1 MDLARY
7 KLDILGV
14 QETRLQEQEID
25 LGDHKLYLSDSWLS
39 GVKSRQGGVGVAVKK
54 SLINSIVEQVALSE
68 RFCYVKFAAQRRANL
83 AVVVCYAPTNEAS
96 LQEKDLF
103 WSQLS
108 DLASSFKHRERICVI
123 GDLNAEPGHQLN
135 DTMSC
140 RGPFGMGEEN
150 ENSEKLLSFCTSHK
164 LLVGGTWFQHRQVHR
179 YTFNPPDPSCRKK
192 MLDHIL
198 FAERYRGC
206 LTNVRSRRGKT
217 TITDHELVIA
227 EVSMK
232 LLSKKSCFTPRIS
245 SAKLQDETTRDLFTQ
260 EVKLHLDKSGDFEN
274 TEQSWDNF
282 RKALNQAAVKCLLP
296 DKRVNKPWISP
307 DSLELIRKRAD
318 LQLKKHSSAEALLEF
333 TNCCKEV
340 RKALRADKRAWLER
354 KGQEVQS
361 FADRGNLKEVFGASQ
376 QICRNWRPQL
386 TKLVSS
392 TGVNLR
398 TKEERLE
405 RWTEHFSQLLNPS
418 TFSCST
424 RLDPEEAA
432 ESLPIDL
439 SPIRFE
445 EVLEAVRRLKNGKAS
460 GPDNISCEMLKAHKG
475 IVEWLWDIID
485 KCWSTEVL
493 PDDWKVAEI
502 VPLYKSKGKR
512 SECSNHRGISLLS
525 VPGKVFA
532 SVTLNRCKDSVDRVL
547 REEQCGFRK
556 SRGCADQLFALRQ
569 IIEKSM
575 AFQLDISFC
584 FIDFRAAFDSV
595 DREQMYQIMK
605 HYGLPQKVI
614 NIIRNSYDGFKCR
627 VKAEGEK
634 GRLFDVR
641 TGVRQGDVWSPI
653 LFGLV
658 INYILANSVH
668 GGLDIGRL
676 VADLDFA
683 DDVALVG
690 VSDSEVQ
697 ENLHRIEALAEAAG
711 LKINVAKTKNMGV
724 KCDSPN
730 VVAVPSIQQ
739 NVEILTG
746 THKGKLG
753 LLAETS
759 SQSRLTIGT
768 EVLLGTKKKAGWFET
783 QDGRKLRLKSLA
795 EAKPALV
802 ASQQQS
808 AVADLESLEN
818 ESGSAVADQES
829 LRCQNCQ
836 RQFSTVTGRKVHQT
850 RFCKAGLS
858 KNVVDKSKF
867 EQLEASLTCDKCERK
882 FKTVNGRKVH
892 QSRYCGKPKAAATR
906 VFSCKV
912 QDVIGN
918 EFENIEAFK
927 YLGSYV
933 SLKHGDLQEVNC
945 KLAEGRQRFANFQNL
960 WKSKQLSVHLK
971 CNLYK
976 ALVLS
981 AVLYSSETWTLSKL
995 MERKLESFHCGCLR
1009 RILRVSYLEKATND
1023 EIMSRSRMPQLST
1036 MIMLKRIK
1044 WYGHIQ
1050 RMEPGRLAR
1059 SAFDWDPPDQ
1069 YAHARRAPGGQRKT
1083 WMSQIEGDC
1092 VRNKVSF
1099 TRLQEKAATGS
1110 KNAFNNF
1117 VVQHFT
1123 E

>member
-1 MDLARY
+1 MDLAQY

-68 RFCYVKFAAQRRANL
+68 RICYVKFAARRRANL
-83 AVVVCYAPTNEAS
+83 AVFVCYAPTNEAR

-108 DLASSFKHRERICVI
+108 DLVSSFKHRERICVI

-179 YTFNPPDPSCRKK
+179 YTYNPPDPSCRKK

-198 FAERYRGC
+198 FAVRYRGC
-206 LTNVRSRRGKT
+206 LTNVRTRRGKT
-217 TITDHELVIA
+217 TITDHEMVIA

-232 LLSKKSCFTPRIS
+232 LLSKKPCFTPRIS

-274 TEQSWDNF
+274 TEQSGDNF

-318 LQLKKHSSAEALLEF
+318 LQLKKHSSAVALLEF

-376 QICRNWRPQL
+376 QICRNWSPQL

-418 TFSCST
+418 TSSCST
-424 RLDPEEAA
+424 SLDPEEAA
-432 ESLPIDL
+432 ESLSIDL

-460 GPDNISCEMLKAHKG
+460 GLDNISCEMLKAH
-475 IVEWLWDIID
+475 
-485 KCWSTEVL
+485 
-493 PDDWKVAEI
+493 
-502 VPLYKSKGKR
+502 
-512 SECSNHRGISLLS
+512 
-525 VPGKVFA
+525 
-532 SVTLNRCKDSVDRVL
+532 
-547 REEQCGFRK
+547 
-556 SRGCADQLFALRQ
+556 
-569 IIEKSM
+569 
-575 AFQLDISFC
+575 
-584 FIDFRAAFDSV
+584 
-595 DREQMYQIMK
+595 
-605 HYGLPQKVI
+605 
-614 NIIRNSYDGFKCR
+614 IRNSYDGFKCR

-634 GRLFDVR
+634 RRLFDVR

-759 SQSRLTIGT
+759 SQSRLTIST
-768 EVLLGTKKKAGWFET
+768 EVLLGTKKKVGWFET

-795 EAKPALV
+795 VAKPALV

-808 AVADLESLEN
+808 AVADSESLEN
-818 ESGSAVADQES
+818 ESRSVVADQES

-850 RFCKAGLS
+850 RFCKVGLS

-892 QSRYCGKPKAAATR
+892 QSRYCGKTKAVATR
-906 VFSCKV
+906 VLSCKV
-912 QDVIGN
+912 QDVLGN
-918 EFENIEAFK
+918 KFENIEAFK

-960 WKSKQLSVHLK
+960 WKNKQLTVHLK
-971 CNLYK
+971 CNLYE

-981 AVLYSSETWTLSKL
+981 AVLYSSETWNLSKL

-1009 RILRVSYLEKATND
+1009 RILRVSYLEKATNE

-1050 RMEPGRLAR
+1050 RKEPGRLAR

-1069 YAHARRAPGGQRKT
+1069 YVHARRAPGGQRKT

-1110 KNAFNNF
+1110 KNAFKNF

>member
-1 MDLARY
+1 
-7 KLDILGV
+7 
-14 QETRLQEQEID
+14 
-25 LGDHKLYLSDSWLS
+25 
-39 GVKSRQGGVGVAVKK
+39 
-54 SLINSIVEQVALSE
+54 
-68 RFCYVKFAAQRRANL
+68 
-83 AVVVCYAPTNEAS
+83 
-96 LQEKDLF
+96 
-103 WSQLS
+103 
-108 DLASSFKHRERICVI
+108 
-123 GDLNAEPGHQLN
+123 
-135 DTMSC
+135 
-140 RGPFGMGEEN
+140 
-150 ENSEKLLSFCTSHK
+150 
-164 LLVGGTWFQHRQVHR
+164 
-179 YTFNPPDPSCRKK
+179 
-192 MLDHIL
+192 
-198 FAERYRGC
+198 
-206 LTNVRSRRGKT
+206 
-217 TITDHELVIA
+217 
-227 EVSMK
+227 MK
-232 LLSKKSCFTPRIS
+232 
-245 SAKLQDETTRDLFTQ
+245 
-260 EVKLHLDKSGDFEN
+260 G
-274 TEQSWDNF
+274 
-282 RKALNQAAVKCLLP
+282 LLP

-318 LQLKKHSSAEALLEF
+318 LQLKKHSSAVALLEF
-333 TNCCKEV
+333 TNCCKEF

-376 QICRNWRPQL
+376 QICRNWSPQL

-418 TFSCST
+418 TSSCST

-432 ESLPIDL
+432 ESLSIDL

-493 PDDWKVAEI
+493 PNDWKVAEI

-512 SECSNHRGISLLS
+512 SECSNHRWISLLS

-532 SVTLNRCKDSVDRVL
+532 SVILNRCKDSVDRVL
-547 REEQCGFRK
+547 REEQCSFRK

-627 VKAEGEK
+627 VKTEGEK

-653 LFGLV
+653 L
-658 INYILANSVH
+658 LAV
-668 GGLDIGRL
+668 
-676 VADLDFA
+676 
-683 DDVALVG
+683 
-690 VSDSEVQ
+690 
-697 ENLHRIEALAEAAG
+697 
-711 LKINVAKTKNMGV
+711 
-724 KCDSPN
+724 
-730 VVAVPSIQQ
+730 
-739 NVEILTG
+739 
-746 THKGKLG
+746 
-753 LLAETS
+753 
-759 SQSRLTIGT
+759 
-768 EVLLGTKKKAGWFET
+768 
-783 QDGRKLRLKSLA
+783 
-795 EAKPALV
+795 AKPALV

-808 AVADLESLEN
+808 AVADSESLEN
-818 ESGSAVADQES
+818 ESRSVVADQES

-836 RQFSTVTGRKVHQT
+836 RQFSTVTGRKVHHT
-850 RFCKAGLS
+850 RFCKAVLS
-858 KNVVDKSKF
+858 KNVVEKSKF
-867 EQLEASLTCDKCERK
+867 EQLEASFTCDKCERK

-892 QSRYCGKPKAAATR
+892 QSRYCGKPKAVATR

-912 QDVIGN
+912 QDVLGN

-971 CNLYK
+971 CDLYK

-981 AVLYSSETWTLSKL
+981 AVLYSSETWTLLKL

-1009 RILRVSYLEKATND
+1009 RILRVSYLEKATNE

-1069 YAHARRAPGGQRKT
+1069 YVHARRAPGGQRKT

>member
-1 MDLARY
+1 M
-7 KLDILGV
+7 
-14 QETRLQEQEID
+14 
-25 LGDHKLYLSDSWLS
+25 
-39 GVKSRQGGVGVAVKK
+39 
-54 SLINSIVEQVALSE
+54 
-68 RFCYVKFAAQRRANL
+68 
-83 AVVVCYAPTNEAS
+83 
-96 LQEKDLF
+96 
-103 WSQLS
+103 
-108 DLASSFKHRERICVI
+108 
-123 GDLNAEPGHQLN
+123 
-135 DTMSC
+135 
-140 RGPFGMGEEN
+140 
-150 ENSEKLLSFCTSHK
+150 
-164 LLVGGTWFQHRQVHR
+164 
-179 YTFNPPDPSCRKK
+179 
-192 MLDHIL
+192 
-198 FAERYRGC
+198 
-206 LTNVRSRRGKT
+206 
-217 TITDHELVIA
+217 
-227 EVSMK
+227 
-232 LLSKKSCFTPRIS
+232 
-245 SAKLQDETTRDLFTQ
+245 
-260 EVKLHLDKSGDFEN
+260 
-274 TEQSWDNF
+274 
-282 RKALNQAAVKCLLP
+282 
-296 DKRVNKPWISP
+296 
-307 DSLELIRKRAD
+307 
-318 LQLKKHSSAEALLEF
+318 
-333 TNCCKEV
+333 
-340 RKALRADKRAWLER
+340 
-354 KGQEVQS
+354 
-361 FADRGNLKEVFGASQ
+361 
-376 QICRNWRPQL
+376 
-386 TKLVSS
+386 
-392 TGVNLR
+392 
-398 TKEERLE
+398 
-405 RWTEHFSQLLNPS
+405 
-418 TFSCST
+418 
-424 RLDPEEAA
+424 
-432 ESLPIDL
+432 
-439 SPIRFE
+439 
-445 EVLEAVRRLKNGKAS
+445 
-460 GPDNISCEMLKAHKG
+460 
-475 IVEWLWDIID
+475 
-485 KCWSTEVL
+485 
-493 PDDWKVAEI
+493 
-502 VPLYKSKGKR
+502 
-512 SECSNHRGISLLS
+512 
-525 VPGKVFA
+525 
-532 SVTLNRCKDSVDRVL
+532 
-547 REEQCGFRK
+547 
-556 SRGCADQLFALRQ
+556 
-569 IIEKSM
+569 
-575 AFQLDISFC
+575 
-584 FIDFRAAFDSV
+584 
-595 DREQMYQIMK
+595 
-605 HYGLPQKVI
+605 
-614 NIIRNSYDGFKCR
+614 
-627 VKAEGEK
+627 
-634 GRLFDVR
+634 
-641 TGVRQGDVWSPI
+641 
-653 LFGLV
+653 
-658 INYILANSVH
+658 H

-1023 EIMSRSRMPQLST
+1023 EIMSRSRMPQLPT

>member
-1 MDLARY
+1 M
-7 KLDILGV
+7 
-14 QETRLQEQEID
+14 
-25 LGDHKLYLSDSWLS
+25 
-39 GVKSRQGGVGVAVKK
+39 
-54 SLINSIVEQVALSE
+54 
-68 RFCYVKFAAQRRANL
+68 
-83 AVVVCYAPTNEAS
+83 
-96 LQEKDLF
+96 
-103 WSQLS
+103 
-108 DLASSFKHRERICVI
+108 
-123 GDLNAEPGHQLN
+123 
-135 DTMSC
+135 
-140 RGPFGMGEEN
+140 
-150 ENSEKLLSFCTSHK
+150 
-164 LLVGGTWFQHRQVHR
+164 
-179 YTFNPPDPSCRKK
+179 
-192 MLDHIL
+192 
-198 FAERYRGC
+198 
-206 LTNVRSRRGKT
+206 
-217 TITDHELVIA
+217 
-227 EVSMK
+227 
-232 LLSKKSCFTPRIS
+232 
-245 SAKLQDETTRDLFTQ
+245 
-260 EVKLHLDKSGDFEN
+260 
-274 TEQSWDNF
+274 
-282 RKALNQAAVKCLLP
+282 
-296 DKRVNKPWISP
+296 
-307 DSLELIRKRAD
+307 
-318 LQLKKHSSAEALLEF
+318 
-333 TNCCKEV
+333 
-340 RKALRADKRAWLER
+340 
-354 KGQEVQS
+354 
-361 FADRGNLKEVFGASQ
+361 
-376 QICRNWRPQL
+376 
-386 TKLVSS
+386 
-392 TGVNLR
+392 
-398 TKEERLE
+398 
-405 RWTEHFSQLLNPS
+405 
-418 TFSCST
+418 
-424 RLDPEEAA
+424 
-432 ESLPIDL
+432 
-439 SPIRFE
+439 
-445 EVLEAVRRLKNGKAS
+445 
-460 GPDNISCEMLKAHKG
+460 
-475 IVEWLWDIID
+475 
-485 KCWSTEVL
+485 
-493 PDDWKVAEI
+493 
-502 VPLYKSKGKR
+502 
-512 SECSNHRGISLLS
+512 
-525 VPGKVFA
+525 
-532 SVTLNRCKDSVDRVL
+532 
-547 REEQCGFRK
+547 
-556 SRGCADQLFALRQ
+556 
-569 IIEKSM
+569 
-575 AFQLDISFC
+575 
-584 FIDFRAAFDSV
+584 
-595 DREQMYQIMK
+595 
-605 HYGLPQKVI
+605 I

-759 SQSRLTIGT
+759 SQSRLTIST
-768 EVLLGTKKKAGWFET
+768 EVLLGTKKKAGRFET

-795 EAKPALV
+795 VAKPALV

-808 AVADLESLEN
+808 AVADSESLEN
-818 ESGSAVADQES
+818 ERRSVVADQDS

-836 RQFSTVTGRKVHQT
+836 GNSVQLPDAKCTKQDSAKPV
-850 RFCKAGLS
+850 S

-892 QSRYCGKPKAAATR
+892 QSRYCGKPKAVATR

-912 QDVIGN
+912 QDVLGN

-995 MERKLESFHCGCLR
+995 MERKLESFHCRCPL
-1009 RILRVSYLEKATND
+1009 RILRVSYLEKATNE

-1044 WYGHIQ
+1044 WYGHIR

-1069 YAHARRAPGGQRKT
+1069 YVHARRAPGGQRKT
-1083 WMSQIEGDC
+1083 WMS
-1092 VRNKVSF
+1092 
-1099 TRLQEKAATGS
+1099 
-1110 KNAFNNF
+1110 
-1117 VVQHFT
+1117 
-1123 E
+1123 

>member
-1 MDLARY
+1 MSTFNHGPESRVRGAKNLPRYQLRIATLNVRTLTQAGSLEALKMDLAQY

-54 SLINSIVEQVALSE
+54 SLISSIVEQVALSE
-68 RFCYVKFAAQRRANL
+68 RICYVKFAARRRANL

-108 DLASSFKHRERICVI
+108 DLVYSFKHRERICVI
-123 GDLNAEPGHQLN
+123 GDLNAEPGYQLN

-179 YTFNPPDPSCRKK
+179 YTYNPPDPSCRKK

-206 LTNVRSRRGKT
+206 LTNVRTRRGKT

-232 LLSKKSCFTPRIS
+232 LLSKKPCFTPRIS

-318 LQLKKHSSAEALLEF
+318 LQLKKHSSAVALLEF

-361 FADRGNLKEVFGASQ
+361 FADRGNLKEVFGAAQ
-376 QICRNWRPQL
+376 QICRNWSPQL

-418 TFSCST
+418 TSTCST

-432 ESLPIDL
+432 ESLSVDL

-445 EVLEAVRRLKNGKAS
+445 EVLEAVRRLKNGLAS

-532 SVTLNRCKDSVDRVL
+532 SVILNRCKDSVDRVL

-556 SRGCADQLFALRQ
+556 SRGCADQLFALLQ

-595 DREQMYQIMK
+595 DREQM
-605 HYGLPQKVI
+605 
-614 NIIRNSYDGFKCR
+614 
-627 VKAEGEK
+627 
-634 GRLFDVR
+634 
-641 TGVRQGDVWSPI
+641 
-653 LFGLV
+653 
-658 INYILANSVH
+658 
-668 GGLDIGRL
+668 
-676 VADLDFA
+676 
-683 DDVALVG
+683 
-690 VSDSEVQ
+690 
-697 ENLHRIEALAEAAG
+697 
-711 LKINVAKTKNMGV
+711 
-724 KCDSPN
+724 
-730 VVAVPSIQQ
+730 
-739 NVEILTG
+739 
-746 THKGKLG
+746 
-753 LLAETS
+753 
-759 SQSRLTIGT
+759 
-768 EVLLGTKKKAGWFET
+768 
-783 QDGRKLRLKSLA
+783 
-795 EAKPALV
+795 
-802 ASQQQS
+802 
-808 AVADLESLEN
+808 
-818 ESGSAVADQES
+818 
-829 LRCQNCQ
+829 
-836 RQFSTVTGRKVHQT
+836 
-850 RFCKAGLS
+850 
-858 KNVVDKSKF
+858 
-867 EQLEASLTCDKCERK
+867 
-882 FKTVNGRKVH
+882 
-892 QSRYCGKPKAAATR
+892 
-906 VFSCKV
+906 FSCKV
-912 QDVIGN
+912 QDVLGN

-945 KLAEGRQRFANFQNL
+945 KPAEGRQRFANFQNL

-995 MERKLESFHCGCLR
+995 MERKLESFHCGWLR
-1009 RILRVSYLEKATND
+1009 RILRVSYLEKATNE
-1023 EIMSRSRMPQLST
+1023 EIMSRSRMPQLFV

-1059 SAFDWDPPDQ
+1059 SAFDWDPPDL
-1069 YAHARRAPGGQRKT
+1069 YVHARRAPGGQRKT

>member
-1 MDLARY
+1 MSTINHGPESRVRGAKNLPRNQLRIATLNVRTLTQAGSLEALKMDLARY

-68 RFCYVKFAAQRRANL
+68 RICYVKFAAQRRANL

-108 DLASSFKHRERICVI
+108 DLVSSFKHRERICVI

-361 FADRGNLKEVFGASQ
+361 F
-376 QICRNWRPQL
+376 
-386 TKLVSS
+386 
-392 TGVNLR
+392 
-398 TKEERLE
+398 
-405 RWTEHFSQLLNPS
+405 
-418 TFSCST
+418 
-424 RLDPEEAA
+424 
-432 ESLPIDL
+432 
-439 SPIRFE
+439 
-445 EVLEAVRRLKNGKAS
+445 
-460 GPDNISCEMLKAHKG
+460 
-475 IVEWLWDIID
+475 
-485 KCWSTEVL
+485 
-493 PDDWKVAEI
+493 
-502 VPLYKSKGKR
+502 
-512 SECSNHRGISLLS
+512 
-525 VPGKVFA
+525 
-532 SVTLNRCKDSVDRVL
+532 
-547 REEQCGFRK
+547 
-556 SRGCADQLFALRQ
+556 
-569 IIEKSM
+569 
-575 AFQLDISFC
+575 
-584 FIDFRAAFDSV
+584 
-595 DREQMYQIMK
+595 
-605 HYGLPQKVI
+605 
-614 NIIRNSYDGFKCR
+614 
-627 VKAEGEK
+627 
-634 GRLFDVR
+634 
-641 TGVRQGDVWSPI
+641 
-653 LFGLV
+653 
-658 INYILANSVH
+658 
-668 GGLDIGRL
+668 
-676 VADLDFA
+676 
-683 DDVALVG
+683 
-690 VSDSEVQ
+690 
-697 ENLHRIEALAEAAG
+697 
-711 LKINVAKTKNMGV
+711 
-724 KCDSPN
+724 
-730 VVAVPSIQQ
+730 
-739 NVEILTG
+739 
-746 THKGKLG
+746 
-753 LLAETS
+753 
-759 SQSRLTIGT
+759 
-768 EVLLGTKKKAGWFET
+768 
-783 QDGRKLRLKSLA
+783 
-795 EAKPALV
+795 
-802 ASQQQS
+802 
-808 AVADLESLEN
+808 
-818 ESGSAVADQES
+818 
-829 LRCQNCQ
+829 
-836 RQFSTVTGRKVHQT
+836 
-850 RFCKAGLS
+850 
-858 KNVVDKSKF
+858 
-867 EQLEASLTCDKCERK
+867 
-882 FKTVNGRKVH
+882 KTVNGRKVH

-1059 SAFDWDPPDQ
+1059 SDFDWDPPDQ
-1069 YAHARRAPGGQRKT
+1069 YVHARRAPGGQRKT